1 MALDIPEERGLSE
14 VDVRWGD
21 PLACHF
27 PLLPFL
33 NPPSLPWMCM
43 LYLLMWIGKQMLPY
57 KSIRTGKWYLSQFTH
72 LKFWMHS
79 TAQKSCSDKI
89 NRVQFLLIFFFS
101 LVELVLCLSF
111 VGAVGIMLGY
121 HFKASCVLFAV
132 PYWYILLLDTSTW
145 NNHSYLY
152 GLLAILLCRS
162 SAHHCW

>member
-1 MALDIPEERGLSE
+1 MIFEPIHSFKILDAFNGTEKLFRQNQSSAVSFNL
-14 VDVRWGD
+14 
-21 PLACHF
+21 
-27 PLLPFL
+27 
-33 NPPSLPWMCM
+33 
-43 LYLLMWIGKQMLPY
+43 
-57 KSIRTGKWYLSQFTH
+57 
-72 LKFWMHS
+72 
-79 TAQKSCSDKI
+79 
-89 NRVQFLLIFFFS
+89 FFS